1 MNIESLRDYCL
12 SKKGA
17 TEDFPF
23 DDTSLVFKVKNKM
36 FALTDLEGDLMVNVK
51 CNPEIAIKLREQYSF
66 VIPGYHMNK
75 KHWNTIIIH
84 KNVPDCF
91 VKEWIDHS
99 YELVVKSLPKKN
111 QAELHQSDL

>member
-1 MNIESLRDYCL
+1 MNIEILRDYCL

-23 DDTSLVFKVKNKM
+23 DETSLVFKVMNKM
-36 FALTDLEGDLMVNVK
+36 FALTDLEDDLKVNVK
-51 CNPEIAIKLREQYSF
+51 CNPETAIKLREQHSF

-84 KNVPDCF
+84 ENIPDSF
-91 VKEWIDHS
+91 VKKWIDHS

-111 QAELHQSDL
+111 QAELNQSNS